1 MNLKESIERLK
12 EAREKCVNT
21 VDKSTLEKIDNSI
34 EELEIMSKEASK
46 PNKMRWLSVV
56 VQVLSLIKLA
66 AGFIDLE

>member
-34 EELEIMSKEASK
+34 EELEIMSKVASK
-46 PNKMRWLSVV
+46 PNKMKWLSVV

>member
-34 EELEIMSKEASK
+34 EELENMSKVASRA
-46 PNKMRWLSVV
+46 NKMKWLSVV

>member
-34 EELEIMSKEASK
+34 EELENMSKVASK
-46 PNKMRWLSVV
+46 PNKMKWLSVV

>member
-34 EELEIMSKEASK
+34 EELENMSKEASK
-46 PNKMRWLSVV
+46 PNKMKWLSVI

>member
-21 VDKSTLEKIDNSI
+21 VDKSTLEKIDSSI
-34 EELEIMSKEASK
+34 EELENMSKEASK
-46 PNKMRWLSVV
+46 PNKMKWLSVI

>member
-34 EELEIMSKEASK
+34 EELENMSKVASR
-46 PNKMRWLSVV
+46 PNKMKWLSVV

>member
-46 PNKMRWLSVV
+46 PNKMKWLSVV

>member
-34 EELEIMSKEASK
+34 EELENMTKVASR
-46 PNKMRWLSVV
+46 PNKMKWLSVV

>member
-34 EELEIMSKEASK
+34 EELENMSKVASR
-46 PNKMRWLSVV
+46 PNKMKWLSVV

-66 AGFIDLE
+66 SGFIDLE

>member
-34 EELEIMSKEASK
+34 EELEIMSKVASK
-46 PNKMRWLSVV
+46 PNKMKWLSVV

-66 AGFIDLE
+66 AGF